1 MLVCK
6 LGGILVLK
14 LSSLTKN
21 YDGKKLAVDNI
32 NLTVNHGEIFGFI
45 GPNGAGKTTTIKMIT
60 GMLLPTSGQV
70 TIDNEDIN
78 KNPVQAKTKFTFV
91 PDHPEIFD
99 AISGFDYLNFIGD
112 IYGIPQD
119 VRKKRIE
126 KYTKTFEIYDSLG
139 KAISSFSHGMK
150 QKLLISGAL
159 LPNPKLFILDEPL
172 VGLDPRSAKILKDI
186 MREHC
191 QAGGTVFFSSHVLE
205 VVENLCDRIAIIK
218 DGKIIALGTIDQIK
232 DQDESLEEMFLEL
245 TENE

>member
-1 MLVCK
+1 
-6 LGGILVLK
+6 VLK
-14 LSSLTKN
+14 LSNLTKN
-21 YDGKKLAVDNI
+21 YDGKKLAVDSI
-32 NLTVNHGEIFGFI
+32 DLTVNHGEIFGFI

-70 TIDNEDIN
+70 LIDNVDICKDPVKA
-78 KNPVQAKTKFTFV
+78 KNKFTFV

-99 AISGFDYLNFIGD
+99 SISGFDYLNFIGD
-112 IYGIPQD
+112 IYGIDQD
-119 VRKKRIE
+119 IRQQRIE

-139 KAISSFSHGMK
+139 KAVSSYSHGMK

-172 VGLDPRSAKILKDI
+172 VGLDPRSARILKDI

-191 QAGGTVFFSSHVLE
+191 QTGGTVFFSSHVLE

>member
-1 MLVCK
+1 M
-6 LGGILVLK
+6 LK
-14 LSSLTKN
+14 LSNLTKN
-21 YDGKKLAVDNI
+21 YDGKKLAVDSI
-32 NLTVNHGEIFGFI
+32 DLTVNHGEIFGFI

-70 TIDNEDIN
+70 LIDNVDISKEPVVA
-78 KNPVQAKTKFTFV
+78 KNKFTFV

-99 AISGFDYLNFIGD
+99 SISGFDYLNFIGD
-112 IYGIPQD
+112 IYGINQD
-119 VRKKRIE
+119 IRQQRIE

-139 KAISSFSHGMK
+139 KAVSSYSHGMK

-172 VGLDPRSAKILKDI
+172 VGLDPRSARILKDI

-191 QAGGTVFFSSHVLE
+191 QMGGTVFFSSHVLE

-232 DQDESLEEMFLEL
+232 DQDESLEEIFLEL